1 MLNFDCTE
9 EVDEFTN
16 FLNEF
21 EDELKDKTL
30 SDKDKSKVSTCRSVQ
45 GENKV
50 NILTNNFQDVTDNSA
65 KNNCKSDYS
74 SYYIISRRTKTEKQ
88 LSRKRKKPKL
98 LSG

>member
-50 NILTNNFQDVTDNSA
+50 NILTNNFQDA
-65 KNNCKSDYS
+65 A
-74 SYYIISRRTKTEKQ
+74 SRN
-88 LSRKRKKPKL
+88 
-98 LSG
+98 